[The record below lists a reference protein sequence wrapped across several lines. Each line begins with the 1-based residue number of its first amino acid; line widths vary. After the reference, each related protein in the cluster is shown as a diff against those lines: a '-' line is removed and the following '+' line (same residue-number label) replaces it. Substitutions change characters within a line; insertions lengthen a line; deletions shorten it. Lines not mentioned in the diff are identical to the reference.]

1 MVRPGVDMSRH
12 WSWKLM
18 KTKRVMIKDWPDVN
32 KGRQKQEVHLWPAQ
46 AGVILAIACQ
56 FLFCFPATAHS
67 PSPNAPLTTSLDL
80 KNTLNWFHQKQ
91 ASDLEKL
98 KSKKVKF
105 SERFE
110 HILARVS
117 LWQQTIEFK

>member
-1 MVRPGVDMSRH
+1 MVRPRSRYEQT
-12 WSWKLM
+12 LE
-18 KTKRVMIKDWPDVN
+18 VEVNEGFLVLIKDWPDVN
-32 KGRQKQEVHLWPAQ
+32 KGRQKQEVHLWPVQ
-46 AGVILAIACQ
+46 AGVMLAIACQ
-56 FLFCFPATAHS
+56 FLFCFPATVHS
-67 PSPNAPLTTSLDL
+67 PFPSAPLTTSLDL

-110 HILARVS
+110 HILTRVS